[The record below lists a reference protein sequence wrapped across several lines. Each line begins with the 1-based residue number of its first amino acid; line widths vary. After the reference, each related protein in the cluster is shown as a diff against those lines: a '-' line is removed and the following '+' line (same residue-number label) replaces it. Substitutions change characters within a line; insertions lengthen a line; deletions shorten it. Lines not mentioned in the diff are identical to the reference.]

1 LRRTGQMRAAVLH
14 GKEDVRIERVA
25 VPRLEPGDVLLR
37 TRVALTCGTDA
48 KVFRRGYHAKMIVPP
63 AVFGHE
69 IAGVVEEVGPDV
81 EGWEPGTPVVA
92 ANSAPCGE
100 CYYCRHEMSS
110 LCDDLLFWNGAY
122 AEFARIPAR
131 VVSKNLLPLEDGVD
145 FREAAMVEPLACV
158 IRGVEESWIGRG
170 QSVAI
175 IGTGP
180 IGLMFV
186 ALARMRGAHVVA
198 AGRRRERLDKAT
210 EMGAEGVVC
219 PRPGEDLAELL
230 RQRSPDGRG
239 ADVVIEAVGLPET
252 SEAAV
257 RAVRKGGVVQLFGGC
272 PADTKIGIDSQR
284 LHYQELTIKST
295 FHHTPESVRKAFR
308 MIADGHIDPNA
319 FITAE
324 EPLERLPQ
332 VLGGMARGA
341 AGLKTAILPWGPDR

>member
-1 LRRTGQMRAAVLH
+1 
-14 GKEDVRIERVA
+14 
-25 VPRLEPGDVLLR
+25 
-37 TRVALTCGTDA
+37 
-48 KVFRRGYHAKMIVPP
+48 
-63 AVFGHE
+63 
-69 IAGVVEEVGPDV
+69 
-81 EGWEPGTPVVA
+81 
-92 ANSAPCGE
+92 
-100 CYYCRHEMSS
+100 MSS

-131 VVSKNLLPLEDGVD
+131 VVRKNVLPLEDGVS
-145 FREAAMVEPLACV
+145 FRDAAMVEPLACV

-170 QSVAI
+170 QHVAV

-198 AGRRRERLDKAT
+198 AGRRRERLDKAL
-210 EMGAEGVVC
+210 EMGAESAVAV
-219 PRPGEDLAELL
+219 RADADLAELL

-272 PADTKIGIDSQR
+272 PADTRIGIDSQR

-308 MIADGHIDPNA
+308 LIADGHLDPNA

-324 EPLERLPQ
+324 APLERLPE
-332 VLGGMARGA
+332 VLQAMSGGGP
-341 AGLKTAILPWGPDR
+341 GLKTAILPWGRES